1 MWRSRKGEKMLLS
14 IISIVINII
23 FFVVLNLEIFTDR
36 AVLPDGIRRTW
47 HNSAIDR
54 LSAADLNWLLYLQI
68 FFSAVSVIT
77 GILYMCGLR
86 NNAVKIIRLVSL
98 IGSAVVFA
106 VIMLVSAATHPT
118 Y

>member
-1 MWRSRKGEKMLLS
+1 MLLS

-68 FFSAVSVIT
+68 FFSAV
-77 GILYMCGLR
+77 
-86 NNAVKIIRLVSL
+86 
-98 IGSAVVFA
+98 VFA